1 MSVMSNNVK
10 SSAKDEITKS
20 IRDLLTVTITL
31 PLGNPNLKLVHTNQF
46 IYTEFPKDLFELAN
60 FGEIAKA
67 LNSTDSRY
75 SGYQIN
81 RWYIEKVR
89 IRKKVNGT
97 GTMELTLNP
106 FASILRQYRDNK
118 HNMEKAYSDAMN
130 KNNATNSNKSNKT
143 VKSTTKNKLTVKQA
157 LKEVGK
163 LMEGKKYSH
172 AYQKY
177 SQFKKYGKGDC
188 WAASYFIA
196 CELEK
201 RGVKARIIQ
210 YATRLSPHH
219 RSVQYKD
226 DNGKWHDFPYRS
238 YKIHS
243 WFRNTPS
250 KGTPSKGTEIKKD
263 CS

>member
-1 MSVMSNNVK
+1 MSLLTVNKEK

-20 IRDLLTVTITL
+20 VRDLLTVTITL

-46 IYTEFPKDLFELAN
+46 IFTELPTDIFELAN
-60 FGEIAKA
+60 MGALATA

-75 SGYQIN
+75 GGYQIN

-89 IRKKVNGT
+89 IRKKVNGDNS
-97 GTMELTLNP
+97 MELTLNP
-106 FASILRQYRDNK
+106 FASSLRQYRDAK
-118 HNMEKAYSDAMN
+118 HSMENTYRDTMN
-130 KNNATNSNKSNKT
+130 KNNTSKTNNAKKS
-143 VKSTTKNKLTVKQA
+143 VKSTTKKKISIKQA

-163 LMEGKKYSH
+163 LMEGKQYSH
-172 AYQKY
+172 AYQSY
-177 SQFKKYGKGDC
+177 SAFKKYGKGDC

-201 RGVKARIIQ
+201 RGVKARILN
-210 YATRLSPHH
+210 YPTSMSSNH
-219 RSVQYKD
+219 RSVQYKND
-226 DNGKWHDFPYRS
+226 KGKWVNFPYRK

-243 WFRNTPS
+243 WFRDTQSTGRIIPNN
-250 KGTPSKGTEIKKD
+250 